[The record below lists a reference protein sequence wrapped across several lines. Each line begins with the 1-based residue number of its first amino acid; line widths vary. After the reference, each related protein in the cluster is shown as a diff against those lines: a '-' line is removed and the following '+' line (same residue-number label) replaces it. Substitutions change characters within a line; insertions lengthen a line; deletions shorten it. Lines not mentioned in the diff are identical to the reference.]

1 MNQIKV
7 LLASYNGSK
16 YIVEQVKSILD
27 QEGVVVD
34 LEIRDD
40 SSTDD
45 TVDKIKKLYFGL
57 KINVNNTGTGSAACN
72 FLKMIELLDF
82 KESFDYVSFADQDD
96 LWLPQKLKSAID
108 LLEATNSV
116 LYCSN
121 LTKWDISKNVY
132 SLLKKDYKQEK
143 FDFLFEGGSAGCTY
157 VFSRDFASKLQSM
170 LKNVDYLSWSNLS
183 HDWLVYFY
191 ARLQKLPVVIDGDS
205 YIHYRLHGN
214 NVHGHLNQLSFQTI
228 KEKFNQVLDGYHKE
242 VARQF
247 IQLVPQGSE
256 EYQIYSAFLG
266 SYWKR
271 NSMIWKYNTTLMRDK
286 KKLIAFMFLNL
297 LK

>member
-1 MNQIKV
+1 MNKVKV
-7 LLASYNGSK
+7 LLASYNGQSF
-16 YIVEQVKSILD
+16 IEEQIESILV
-27 QEGVVVD
+27 QEGVLVD
-34 LEIRDD
+34 LCISDD
-40 SSTDD
+40 SSKDD
-45 TVDKIKKLYFGL
+45 TIDIIKNKYPALR
-57 KINVNNTGTGSAACN
+57 VNLNEPGTGSAARN
-72 FLKMIELLDF
+72 FLKMIESLDL

-108 LLEATNSV
+108 HLKATNSV

-121 LTKWDISKNVY
+121 LTKWDMGSNTY

-143 FDFLFEGGSAGCTY
+143 YDFLFEGGSAGCTY
-157 VFSRDFASKLQSM
+157 VFSRDYAFKLQSM
-170 LKNVDYLSWSNLS
+170 LKRIDYLSWPKLS

-191 ARLQKLPVVIDGDS
+191 ARLLKLSVVIDGDS

-214 NVHGHLNQLSFQTI
+214 NVHGHLNQLSFKTV
-228 KEKFNQVLDGYHKE
+228 KEKFSQVLDGYHKE
-242 VARQF
+242 AARQF

-256 EYQIYSAFLG
+256 EYHIYSAFLG

-271 NSMIWKYNTTLMRDK
+271 NSMIWKYNTALMRDK
-286 KKLIAFMFLNL
+286 KKLVAFVFLNL